1 MQIFKFDNHTFTGT
15 QRPSRGGGAG
25 AFVRNGLAV
34 LDVSPMSLAA
44 AEVH

>member
-1 MQIFKFDNHTFTGT
+1 MQFFKLDNHTFTGT
-15 QRPSRGGGAG
+15 QRSSRGAGAG
-25 AFVRNGLAV
+25 AFVRDGLAV